1 MTDYL
6 PILTLEG
13 DRWDL
18 IAYRAY
24 GDVAKQDLIIAA
36 NPELAITPLLP
47 AGVIVRVPVLPDDT
61 PQPSTL
67 PPWKSK

>member
-1 MTDYL
+1 MTEYL
-6 PILTLEG
+6 PMLTLEG

-36 NPELAITPLLP
+36 NPELAITPMLP
-47 AGVIVRVPVLPDDT
+47 AGVTVRVPVLAET
-61 PQPSTL
+61 TSQIQTL
-67 PPWKSK
+67 PPWKL